1 MLSETV
7 RRWVCD
13 ASGAALVSSRELPGA
28 TSSSV
33 LLLEFDDGSRRVLRL
48 HTKDDWLAREPDIAT
63 REAIALQVLA
73 GTAVVAPALIAVDEA
88 GEFCGRPAVLM
99 SMLPGHADLSDASPE
114 RLRVLAGALAPLH
127 RLTAPAGLPVFAPY
141 LAAAERIVPSWTA
154 IPQVWWAA
162 IEICAGPSPS
172 GPKGLIHRDYHPG
185 NVLFEGRE
193 LTGIVDWVNAS
204 AGPPEIDVAHC
215 RVNLAIVHGVE
226 VADAFA
232 AECGTD
238 PHRQAY
244 WDLVDCLDLFEAE
257 ARESP
262 EPDPVAGLD
271 ALHAMGAPPLTQ
283 ELVNQRIDD
292 YVSDAVR
299 RWELARR

>member
-13 ASGAALVSSRELPGA
+13 ASGAALVSSRVLPGA

-63 REAIALQVLA
+63 REAIALQILA

-114 RLRVLAGALAPLH
+114 RLRILAEALAPLH

-141 LAAAERIVPSWTA
+141 LAAAERIVPSWTSL
-154 IPQVWWAA
+154 PQVWWAA

-172 GPKGLIHRDYHPG
+172 GPKSLIHRDYHPG
-185 NVLFEGRE
+185 NTLWSRGR
-193 LTGIVDWVNAS
+193 LTGIVDWTQAS
-204 AGPPEIDVAHC
+204 IGPAAVDVGHMRWNLALDYGPDAAARFLAHAEAGPD
-215 RVNLAIVHGVE
+215 
-226 VADAFA
+226 
-232 AECGTD
+232 
-238 PHRQAY
+238 QSY
-244 WDLVDCLDLFEAE
+244 WDVVTA
-257 ARESP
+257 
-262 EPDPVAGLD
+262 LD
-271 ALHAMGAPPLTQ
+271 ALPDVDISRHP
-283 ELVNQRIDD
+283 ELER
-292 YVSDAVR
+292 YVATCFPHPDA
-299 RWELARR
+299 